1 MLLALDV
8 NSKSFEEHEI
18 ANVFDADNVTRG
30 DPNFIS
36 KKKLKSNKKRFLP
49 GGTLTIRYSNYLNTD
64 HLNTGYLN
72 TGPFDNQTSPEF
84 RWFMYTPKSKNMGP
98 ST

>member
-49 GGTLTIRYSNYLNTD
+49 GGTLTIRYIKYLNTD

-72 TGPFDNQTSPEF
+72 TGLFDNQTSPEF
-84 RWFMYTPKSKNMGP
+84 RWFLYTIKSKNMGP